1 MSIRPCNREKIRFLR
16 ILKFVIE
23 VENRNNE
30 LIWVYPG
37 DMGIIGIVFLRWSW
51 IYKNIRNPSTQ
62 SWEKR
67 ILVNSIVHNQILYCF
82 FSLKTEFWFLP
93 ISHMSWVIYYD
104 SWLIR
109 KVVLCIF
116 HFKRKIVLRY
126 HQVSVES
133 RLKYSLNHSRAPPR
147 GLISWIFSLN
157 INDVISNSDMTSFFM
172 THSFWVI

>member
-1 MSIRPCNREKIRFLR
+1 MIWPSLALSYLADQYGTKIFPIRPCNHKKIRFLR
-16 ILKFVIE
+16 TREFVIE
-23 VENRNNE
+23 VENRNNG

-37 DMGIIGIVFLRWSW
+37 DMGIVGIVFLRWSW
-51 IYKNIRNPSTQ
+51 IYENIRNPSTQ

-67 ILVNSIVHNQILYCF
+67 VLVNSIVHNQILYCF
-82 FSLKTEFWFLP
+82 FSLKPEFWFLP

-133 RLKYSLNHSRAPPR
+133 RLKIFFKSLSSATT
-147 GLISWIFSLN
+147 WIDFLN
-157 INDVISNSDMTSFFM
+157 FF
-172 THSFWVI
+172 TEH

>member
-1 MSIRPCNREKIRFLR
+1 MIWASLESYYWADQYGTNILSIRPCDRKKIWFLR
-16 ILKFVIE
+16 ILEYVIQF
-23 VENRNNE
+23 ENRNNE
-30 LIWVYPG
+30 RIWVYPSH
-37 DMGIIGIVFLRWSW
+37 MGIVGIVFLRWSW
-51 IYKNIRNPSTQ
+51 IYENIRNPSTQ

-67 ILVNSIVHNQILYCF
+67 VLVNSIVHNQILYCF

-133 RLKYSLNHSRAPPR
+133 RLKIFFKSLSSATT
-147 GLISWIFSLN
+147 WIDFLN
-157 INDVISNSDMTSFFM
+157 FF
-172 THSFWVI
+172 TEH